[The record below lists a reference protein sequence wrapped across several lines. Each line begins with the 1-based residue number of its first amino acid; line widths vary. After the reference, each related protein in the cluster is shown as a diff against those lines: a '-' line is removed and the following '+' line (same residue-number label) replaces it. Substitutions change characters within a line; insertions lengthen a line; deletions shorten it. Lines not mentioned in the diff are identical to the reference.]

1 MYCEKLNTKLI
12 TDNKKFWCT
21 VNPSF
26 SDKAKNSQNII
37 LIEKDK
43 IISDKQEIVDAFS
56 TFFSNVVKKLEIPD
70 VTFNLTDTDHILDPT
85 HKAINKYRNHPSIIK
100 IGENIKP
107 DNIFEFNC
115 VPPYIV
121 LAAVKHLDP
130 SKTTSFMSIPI
141 LKENMD
147 ICLHILTKL
156 INCSMINSKFPID
169 LKMADVSPVF
179 KKGDAC
185 NKENYRPVSLLP
197 TVSKIYENILATQ
210 INDYI
215 DNYFS
220 DYLCGFRKGHSSQHC
235 LLVMFENMKKA
246 LILKVLLVLY

>member
-1 MYCEKLNTKLI
+1 MYYEKLNTKLI

-21 VNPSF
+21 VKPSF

-56 TFFSNVVKKLEIPD
+56 PFFSNVVKKLEIPD
-70 VTFNLTDTDHILDPT
+70 ATFNWTDTEHILDPI

-115 VPPYIV
+115 VPPDIV
-121 LAAVKHLDP
+121 IAAVKHLDP
-130 SKTTSFMSIPI
+130 SKTMSFMNIPIKI

-156 INCSMINSKFPID
+156 LNCSIINSKFPID
-169 LKMADVSPVF
+169 LKMANVRLF
-179 KKGDAC
+179 LKKGMHATKKITDPLAYC
-185 NKENYRPVSLLP
+185 P
-197 TVSKIYENILATQ
+197 VSKIYENILAT
-210 INDYI
+210 
-215 DNYFS
+215 
-220 DYLCGFRKGHSSQHC
+220 
-235 LLVMFENMKKA
+235 
-246 LILKVLLVLY
+246 

>member
-1 MYCEKLNTKLI
+1 MYYEKLNTKLI
-12 TDNKKFWCT
+12 TDSKKFWCT
-21 VNPSF
+21 VKPSF

-56 TFFSNVVKKLEIPD
+56 TFFSNVVK
-70 VTFNLTDTDHILDPT
+70 TFNLTDTDHILDPI

-107 DNIFEFNC
+107 NNIFEFNC
-115 VPPYIV
+115 VPPDIV
-121 LAAVKHLDP
+121 IAAVKHLDP
-130 SKTTSFMSIPI
+130 SKTTSFMNIPIKI

-156 INCSMINSKFPID
+156 INCTIINSKFPID

-179 KKGDAC
+179 KKRGC
-185 NKENYRPVSLLP
+185 M
-197 TVSKIYENILATQ
+197 Q
-210 INDYI
+210 Q
-215 DNYFS
+215 
-220 DYLCGFRKGHSSQHC
+220 RKLQTR
-235 LLVMFENMKKA
+235 
-246 LILKVLLVLY
+246 